1 MKSAQVSVFDQ
12 KRKQKASLNYTPPR
26 PLSERA
32 GEKVRERESTTA
44 ILYHCRSQRAH
55 IVRGSGYHDMSY
67 ATENDRMMLDT
78 A

>member
-32 GEKVRERESTTA
+32 GEREREYYCHSLSLQVPKGT
-44 ILYHCRSQRAH
+44 HCPGIRLP
-55 IVRGSGYHDMSY
+55 DMSY